1 MAWYPTNSA
10 KKLTSPPRIMGSVVD
25 AATSHYFSAFTLL
38 LATWLPV
45 LLLHSP
51 ALSVYIALWYTMRCI
66 TQTMRSKYEV
76 RCLSASIIIDSS
88 TFRLSSR
95 CHLKYLQ
102 LCLHCTLFGSALLCH
117 RHVRTLQLYDRW
129 LVWLD
134 GWANVQPEHPA
145 SMAAFSSFPAWYNC
159 ECYVVGCCFIVK
171 MNAFVCTAAAS
182 ISALISVGIGILPMW
197 GGCCCIVK
205 MSAFVTALISI
216 GIGISPI
223 YQLILP
229 HISTTL

>member
-25 AATSHYFSAFTLL
+25 AAKSHYFSAFTLL

-45 LLLHSP
+45 LLLHST

-102 LCLHCTLFGSALLCH
+102 LCLHCTLFGSALLCPALGMYEH
-117 RHVRTLQLYDRW
+117 SNCMI
-129 LVWLD
+129 D
-134 GWANVQPEHPA
+134 GWYGWMVGQTCSLSIPRRWQHSARFLHDIIANV
-145 SMAAFSSFPAWYNC
+145 
-159 ECYVVGCCFIVK
+159 
-171 MNAFVCTAAAS
+171 
-182 ISALISVGIGILPMW
+182 MW
-197 GGCCCIVK
+197 
-205 MSAFVTALISI
+205 
-216 GIGISPI
+216 
-223 YQLILP
+223 
-229 HISTTL
+229 